1 MTVSGASFSQISLTL
16 ERLRQLTRVDIQTGW
31 NQCSSEGTVS
41 PVELNARRHIAWPR
55 QQGIEFTQNI
65 IVPNTLNHFPLTDLS
80 LRLVLRWWA
89 EDAQIYI
96 NDQFRQAGDLF
107 DCSTR
112 VLLSDSVQPGD
123 QFTVRL
129 RLVSPKH
136 DRGALV
142 QSVCVYEARTADRV
156 DPGFLAEELE
166 VFLIAITQNSSD
178 RNKRQDAL
186 NFLTTALNKIDW
198 FALPEVSEK
207 FDNSLITLRQTL
219 IDYLSTTLPNFHSK
233 IALLGHAHLDLAWLW
248 PVSDTWKAA
257 ENTFKSVLSLQQD
270 FPNLIFTHSSPALYA
285 WIETHHRDLFSKI
298 QHQVQTQHWEIA
310 AGLWVEPELN
320 LISGES
326 IVRQLL
332 YGQLYTQEKFG
343 QPSPI
348 AWLPDSFG
356 FCSQLPQ
363 LLKQAGIN
371 YFVTQKLRWNDTTQ
385 FPYSLFNWQ
394 SPDGTEIISYM
405 SAPIGEGIDPVKMA
419 TYAAEW
425 ETQTGL
431 KTALWL
437 PGVGDHGG
445 GPTRDMLE
453 VAGRWQSSPFFPEL
467 EFSRSVDY
475 LSEISQHS
483 DQLPV
488 WSDELYLEFHRGCY
502 TTHADQKRW
511 NRRCEYLLYQA
522 ELWSAMATLLAN
534 AAYPKAELEAAW
546 KQVLFNQF
554 HDILPGSAIP
564 EVYQDANQA
573 WEEAYNI
580 AEHLIETAIAAIAN
594 FIALPPAPQPN
605 LYPILV
611 WNSLNWSCS
620 QGVDLPLS
628 SPETWRVYDASGKAL
643 RGQVGSGKLRFLAT
657 DVPSVGFRVFW
668 LGRNRAETVENSYSD
683 VKNTPIQTYAFANF
697 STSIPVIQN
706 SVNVNVNS
714 PKTWVLE
721 NELLTVEILSETG
734 EIAKIWDKKN
744 GREVLSEMGGNHLQ
758 FFEDSGQYWDGW
770 NIDPNYKQHLLEP
783 PQLQSISWQEQG
795 DIQWRLQVVRV
806 WRKSEFIQ
814 NYVLEANSPVLKIET
829 KVNWQERHVLVK
841 AAFPLNLTVDFA
853 SCEIPVGVIQ
863 RPTKPQTES
872 EKAKWEIP
880 AMNWVDLGD
889 DNYGVSLL
897 NDCKYGYDFQPN
909 QIRLTLLRGSTWPD
923 PEADLGIH
931 HFTYAIYPHGGDWKV
946 AKVTH
951 RGYELNQPLEVQVL
965 TPEHCQFSEQASETQ
980 CFIDL
985 NSDSLILM
993 AFKQAE
999 QNSQAWILRC
1009 YESQGEKTELKL
1021 DNQLGLV
1028 IADSV
1033 NLLEQPIDSPH
1044 FPKIS
1049 PWKIFSLQLFNPS
1062 EPRE

>member
-1 MTVSGASFSQISLTL
+1 MTASGASFSQISLTL
-16 ERLRQLTRVDIQTGW
+16 ERLRQLTRVDVQTNW
-31 NQCSSEGTVS
+31 NGYQSDRTVS

-55 QQGIEFTQNI
+55 QQVVEFTQNI
-65 IVPNTLNHFPLTDLS
+65 IVPTSLNNFPLTDFS

-89 EDAQIYI
+89 EDAQIYV

-136 DRGALV
+136 DEGALV
-142 QSVCVYEARTADRV
+142 QSVCVYETLAKDRV
-156 DPGFLAEELE
+156 DPGFIASELE
-166 VFLIAITQNSSD
+166 VFLIAITQNPSY
-178 RNKRQDAL
+178 RNKRQEHL
-186 NFLTTALNKIDW
+186 NFLTPLLDKIDW
-198 FALPEVSEK
+198 FALPEFPQK
-207 FDNSLITLRQTL
+207 FDNSLIAFRQTL
-219 IDYLSTTLPNFHSK
+219 IDYISTNLPNFDSK

-248 PVSDTWKAA
+248 PVAETWKAA

-285 WIETHHRDLFSKI
+285 WIETHHQDLFSQI
-298 QHQVQTQHWEIA
+298 QHQVQTQKWEIA

-320 LISGES
+320 IISGES

-343 QPSPI
+343 QLSPI

-356 FCSQLPQ
+356 FCWQLPQ

-405 SAPIGEGIDPVKMA
+405 SAPIGEGIDPIKMA
-419 TYAAEW
+419 TYTAEW

-467 EFSRSVDY
+467 GFSRAVDY
-475 LSEISQHS
+475 LSEISQ
-483 DQLPV
+483 QCGELPV

-511 NRRCEYLLYQA
+511 NRRCEHLLYQA
-522 ELWSAMATLLAN
+522 ELWSAIATLLTTAV
-534 AAYPKAELEAAW
+534 YPKAELEAAW

-564 EVYQDANQA
+564 EVYQDANLA
-573 WEEAYNI
+573 WMEVDKTLTQLRERA
-580 AEHLIETAIAAIAN
+580 LRAIAA
-594 FIALPPAPQPN
+594 FVTLPPPPQPDC
-605 LYPILV
+605 LPILV

-620 QGVDLPLS
+620 QGVELSLS
-628 SPETWRVYDASGKAL
+628 SPETWRLYDAYGKAL
-643 RGQVGSGKLRFLAT
+643 QVQVCSGKLRFLAT
-657 DVPSVGFRVFW
+657 DVPSVGFRLFW
-668 LGRNRAETVENSYSD
+668 LGRKRVETVENSCSEA
-683 VKNTPIQTYAFANF
+683 KNTPIQTDAFANF

-706 SVNVNVNS
+706 SVNLNVNS
-714 PKTWVLE
+714 PQIWVLE
-721 NELLTVEILSETG
+721 NEFLKVEIASETG
-734 EIAKIWDKKN
+734 NISQIWDKKN
-744 GREVLSEMGGNHLQ
+744 QRQVLSEQGGNQLQ
-758 FFEDSGQYWDGW
+758 FFEDSHQYWDGW
-770 NIDPNYKQHLLEP
+770 NIDPNYKEHLLEP

-795 DIQWRLQVVRV
+795 EIQWRLQVIRV

-814 NYVLEANSPVLKIET
+814 DYVLEANSPVLKIET
-829 KVNWQERHVLVK
+829 RINWQERHVLVK

-853 SCEIPVGVIQ
+853 YCEIPVGVIK
-863 RPTKPQTES
+863 RPTQPQTES

-889 DNYGVSLL
+889 DHYGVSVL
-897 NDCKYGYDFQPN
+897 NDCKYGYDLQPN
-909 QIRLTLLRGSTWPD
+909 QMRLTLLRGSTWPD

-931 HFTYAIYPHGGDWKV
+931 QFTYAIYPHEGDWKV

-965 TPEHCQFSEQASETQ
+965 SPEHCQFSEQASGTQ
-980 CFIDL
+980 CFLDL

-993 AFKQAE
+993 AFKQSE

-1021 DNQLGLV
+1021 NNQFGLD
-1028 IADSV
+1028 ITHPV
-1033 NLLEQPIDSPH
+1033 NLLEQPIESPN
-1044 FPKIS
+1044 FPEIS
-1049 PWKIFSLQLFNPS
+1049 PWKIVTVQLSNNS
-1062 EPRE
+1062 ELS